1 MTDVTKSQP
10 SDWPALPYTDWAD
23 TQATL
28 HMFTQIVGK
37 VRLCVEPWWNHSWHA
52 TLYPTARGLTTG
64 LLAHTGQVFQIDF
77 DFLDH
82 ELVIQ
87 CADGRRRTIPLGDHS
102 VASFYAAVMAS
113 LDILR
118 LSVDIHGSPNEV
130 PDPIPFAEDRT
141 HTSYDPV
148 AVTTFWRLLVQV
160 DRVFK
165 KFRTGFIGKVSPVHL
180 FWGSFD
186 LAVTR
191 FSGAGAPLHPG
202 GIPNLPDDVT
212 REAYS
217 HAVSSAGFWSG
228 GNGFDQP
235 MFYSYAAPTPEGFA
249 DAKVQPD
256 AAYFHKDLGEFL
268 LPYDAVRTASDPD
281 GVLLKFLNSTFEA
294 AATTGNWPREDLECA
309 MGEPRKVRPGPW
321 HDV

>member
-10 SDWPALPYTDWAD
+10 SDWPSLSYADWAE
-23 TQATL
+23 TQVTL
-28 HMFTQIVGK
+28 HLFTQVVGK
-37 VRLCVEPWWNHSWHA
+37 VRLCIEPWWNHSWHA

-64 LLAHTGQVFQIDF
+64 LMAHTGQGFQIDF

-82 ELVIQ
+82 DLVIQ
-87 CADGRRRTIPLGDHS
+87 CVDGRRRTIPLQDHS
-102 VASFYAAVMAS
+102 VASLFAALMS
-113 LDILR
+113 HLDTLA

-130 PDPIPFAEDRT
+130 PDPIPFAEDRI
-141 HTSYDPV
+141 HASYDPE

-191 FSGAGAPLHPG
+191 FSGADAPLHPG
-202 GIPNLPDDVT
+202 GIPNLPDDIT

-217 HAVSSAGFWSG
+217 HAVSSAGFWPG

-235 MFYSYAAPTPEGFA
+235 MFYSYAAPAPDGFA
-249 DAKVQPD
+249 EANVKP
-256 AAYFHKDLGEFL
+256 AEAYFDHNLGEFL
-268 LPYDAVRTASDPD
+268 LPYDAVRTSSDPD
-281 GVLLKFLNSTFEA
+281 DVLLQFLNSTFEA
-294 AATTGNWPREDLECA
+294 AAKTGNWPRDELVCV